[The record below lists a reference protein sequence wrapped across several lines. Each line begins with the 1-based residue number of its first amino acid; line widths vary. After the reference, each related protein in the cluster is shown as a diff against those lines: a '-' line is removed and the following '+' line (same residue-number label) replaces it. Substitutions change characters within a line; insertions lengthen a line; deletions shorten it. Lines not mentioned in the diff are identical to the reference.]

1 MLGVCSVPAVLVCDV
16 TSLDFLIRMSFLSYV
31 MGARNRENRKAYS
44 EKNKLKLCIHCN
56 FR

>member
-16 TSLDFLIRMSFLSYV
+16 TSLDFLIRKSFLSYV